1 MMIWPM
7 FAIGELINVMQ
18 RGNASLDR
26 VNETLAYEPD
36 VKNPKNPK
44 LVQDPDYIQFDEV
57 SFSYPSSAEENLKK
71 VSFTLKQGE
80 TLGVVGKTGSG
91 KTTLVR
97 QLLRQYPLGEGDIA
111 VSDVTLDKMTSDNV
125 LGWIGYVP
133 QEHILFSKTA
143 RENILFGNREAT
155 EEELEKAI
163 EIAAFTKRLRVFTR
177 RIRNARW
184 RERCFVIRRA
194 KAKDFD
200 CESGYSKSRNINFGR
215 FVISRRCSYGSG
227 DH

>member
-1 MMIWPM
+1 MKVARIDALFQPTVKMLVGLSYLIGLVYGAYLVFQSKVTLGELVSFNVYLGMMIWPM

-36 VKNPKNPK
+36 VKDPKHPK
-44 LVQDPDYIQFDEV
+44 LVQEPDYIQFDDV
-57 SFSYPSSAEENLKK
+57 TFSYPSSTETNLKK

-97 QLLRQYPLGEGDIA
+97 QLLRQYPLGDGDIA
-111 VSDVTLDKMTSDNV
+111 VSDVTLDKITNENV

-133 QEHILFSKTA
+133 QEHILFSKTSA
-143 RENILFGNREAT
+143 GKYF
-155 EEELEKAI
+155 
-163 EIAAFTKRLRVFTR
+163 
-177 RIRNARW
+177 IR
-184 RERCFVIRRA
+184 
-194 KAKDFD
+194 
-200 CESGYSKSRNINFGR
+200 KSRSDGR
-215 FVISRRCSYGSG
+215 RTRES
-227 DH
+227 D